1 MNQKYFSS
9 DTLHQH
15 IENLSNFSNHYNYSP
30 ILILIGIILILMSF
44 TGIYF
49 IYKTYNEKLN
59 NKEIDNKNSKNSKN
73 NINNLDI
80 KIDIGTSK
88 SIKNFIIDLVDD
100 RFNYYL
106 YTEILP
112 LYMSNKK
119 LDKTMIQE
127 IKEKIFIEISL
138 FLSKE
143 QKKYISNY
151 FTQKGIQ
158 IFIYERVVILINKID
173 LSFYKNIDQINE
185 KDVDALLKDVK

>member
-1 MNQKYFSS
+1 MNQKYF
-9 DTLHQH
+9 DPYALHQH
-15 IENLSNFSNHYNYSP
+15 IGNFSNFSSHYNYSP

-59 NKEIDNKNSKNSKN
+59 NKEIDSKDSK
-73 NINNLDI
+73 NNLDI

-185 KDVDALLKDVK
+185 KDVDALLKDVKW